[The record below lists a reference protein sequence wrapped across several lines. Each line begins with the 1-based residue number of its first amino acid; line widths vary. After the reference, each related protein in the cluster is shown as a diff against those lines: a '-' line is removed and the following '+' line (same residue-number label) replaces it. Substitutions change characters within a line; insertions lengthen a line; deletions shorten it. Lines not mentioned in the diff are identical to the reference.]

1 MTKLIATALLSLGF
15 ATAAMA
21 ADMPKSAAPM
31 AADTGTAGT
40 NAPAKNT
47 TKGKHSGKK
56 GKKSTTPAPTTTK

>member
-31 AADTGTAGT
+31 AADTGTAA
-40 NAPAKNT
+40 APAKTT
-47 TKGKHSGKK
+47 TKGKH
-56 GKKSTTPAPTTTK
+56 GKKSKKSTATAPTTAK

>member
-40 NAPAKNT
+40 STPAKA
-47 TKGKHSGKK
+47 TKKHG
-56 GKKSTTPAPTTTK
+56 GKKSKKSTPAPTTTK

>member
-31 AADTGTAGT
+31 AADAGTAA
-40 NAPAKNT
+40 APAKNT

-56 GKKSTTPAPTTTK
+56 GKKATPAPTTTK

>member
-1 MTKLIATALLSLGF
+1 
-15 ATAAMA
+15 
-21 ADMPKSAAPM
+21 M

>member
-31 AADTGTAGT
+31 AADTGTPTA
-40 NAPAKNT
+40 AAKNT

-56 GKKSTTPAPTTTK
+56 GKKSTTPASTTTK

>member
-31 AADTGTAGT
+31 AADAGTAT
-40 NAPAKNT
+40 APAKNT

>member
-31 AADTGTAGT
+31 AADAGTAA
-40 NAPAKNT
+40 APAKNT
-47 TKGKHSGKK
+47 AKSKHGGKK
-56 GKKSTTPAPTTTK
+56 GKKSTPAPTTTK

>member
-31 AADTGTAGT
+31 AADTGTAA
-40 NAPAKNT
+40 APAKT
-47 TKGKHSGKK
+47 TKGKHAGKK

>member
-31 AADTGTAGT
+31 AADTGTAA
-40 NAPAKNT
+40 APAKTT
-47 TKGKHSGKK
+47 TKGKHAGKK